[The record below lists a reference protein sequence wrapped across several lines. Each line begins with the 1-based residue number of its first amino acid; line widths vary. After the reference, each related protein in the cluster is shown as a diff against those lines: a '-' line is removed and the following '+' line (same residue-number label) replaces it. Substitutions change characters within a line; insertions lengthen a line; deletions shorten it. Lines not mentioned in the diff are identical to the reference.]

1 MSKELY
7 FIPIIV
13 QAFQRTDREPA
24 LREAFDRI
32 IELGRDERFRV
43 GYRQFLRFM
52 ECSLQQWVEDA
63 FGSPQGREAFEAP
76 IRGEVVLER
85 DGDRLGSWTIAE
97 LPVQTNVVNVRPGY
111 YRLAMDTGWVL
122 WEENLTA
129 KELVFAQAFPDQGL
143 PLAAQTDEAA
153 LAPTREVSLLN
164 GSLTIH
170 VLAGLEH
177 GVLELSFQ

>member
-1 MSKELY
+1 MSNELY
-7 FIPIIV
+7 FIPIIA
-13 QAFQRTDREPA
+13 QAFQQTDRELA
-24 LREAFDRI
+24 LRKAFDRI
-32 IELGRDERFRV
+32 IEVGRAESFQV

-52 ECSLQQWVEDA
+52 ECSLQQWAEDA
-63 FGSPQGREAFEAP
+63 FGSPQGRETYEAP

-85 DGDRLGSWTIAE
+85 DGDRLGSWTISE
-97 LPVQTNVVNVRPGY
+97 LPVQTTVVNVRSGF

-122 WEENLTA
+122 WEETLTP

-153 LAPTREVSLLN
+153 PAPTRAISLLN

-170 VLAGLEH
+170 VRAGLED
-177 GVLELSFQ
+177 GMLELSFK